1 MKTGIEQLGK
11 SLIIIGAVIIA
22 LGLILT
28 ISGKLP
34 WLGRLPGD
42 VVVQKKNF
50 IFYFPIA
57 TSVIIS
63 LLLTLVFWFIG
74 RK

>member
-1 MKTGIEQLGK
+1 LGK
-11 SLIIIGAVIIA
+11 SLILIGAVIIA
-22 LGLILT
+22 LGLVLT

-42 VVVQKKNF
+42 IVVQKKNF
-50 IFYFPIA
+50 TVYFPIA

-63 LLLTLVFWFIG
+63 LMLTLIFWFMG

>member
-1 MKTGIEQLGK
+1 LGK

-34 WLGRLPGD
+34 GLGRLPGD
-42 VVVQKKNF
+42 IVVQEKNF
-50 IFYFPIA
+50 TVYFPIA

-63 LLLTLVFWFIG
+63 LLLTLVFWFVG

>member
-11 SLIIIGAVIIA
+11 ALIIIGAVIIA

>member
-11 SLIIIGAVIIA
+11 SLIIIGAFIIA

-34 WLGRLPGD
+34 WLGSLPGD